1 MGEGILWFVLAFHK
15 FIGCIAFYYILVLI
29 LTLLSMQKQKIFSDD
44 VLKSNMFN
52 NKNYLNV

>member
-29 LTLLSMQKQKIFSDD
+29 LTLLSMQKQKY
-44 VLKSNMFN
+44 LAMMF
-52 NKNYLNV
+52 